1 MAKQKAESNALKK
14 CHDHLPSL
22 VRFQTRICGLKRWP
36 ESSRNCI
43 IPAMWWQAY
52 SQMILSLPTE
62 TYGHLLKQGKRDTQM
77 FETQDSRCHWCQETW
92 GYRPDLHV
100 RMGANESKV
109 VNGEWSPDQSL
120 AYSVLTKA
128 THTHPVVILLV
139 PKWTNI
145 SWQLKKATTQHQLLG
160 LWSRG
165 GGVAL
170 TVGRKFGPF
179 RSFNI
184 C

>member
-22 VRFQTRICGLKRWP
+22 VRFQTRIYGLKRWP
-36 ESSRNCI
+36 ESSRELHHPCNVMTSI
-43 IPAMWWQAY
+43 QSNDPVSPHRDLWPFTQTGKEGYPDVWDTGFKM
-52 SQMILSLPTE
+52 SLMPGNMRLSSWYPCQNGSKWE
-62 TYGHLLKQGKRDTQM
+62 QG
-77 FETQDSRCHWCQETW
+77 
-92 GYRPDLHV
+92 
-100 RMGANESKV
+100 
-109 VNGEWSPDQSL
+109 GEWSPDQSL

>member
-1 MAKQKAESNALKK
+1 
-14 CHDHLPSL
+14 
-22 VRFQTRICGLKRWP
+22 
-36 ESSRNCI
+36 
-43 IPAMWWQAY
+43 
-52 SQMILSLPTE
+52 
-62 TYGHLLKQGKRDTQM
+62 
-77 FETQDSRCHWCQETW
+77 
-92 GYRPDLHV
+92 
-100 RMGANESKV
+100 MGANESKV

-128 THTHPVVILLV
+128 THTHPVCVILLV